1 MLRRERN
8 ARVDPGAVCLT
19 TAVAVV
25 CTVAVMFTAA
35 HPLYAIFTNMFS
47 ASVFEAIVRLNPMFI
62 ARSRKNIQP

>member
-1 MLRRERN
+1 
-8 ARVDPGAVCLT
+8 
-19 TAVAVV
+19 VAVV